1 MRVAPLMKFL
11 ANLVQQLGLT
21 ASLKVVGVLIL
32 VAAFLWA
39 ANVLVRA
46 RDNTSERSHK

>member
-1 MRVAPLMKFL
+1 MTFLVNLMPQRL
-11 ANLVQQLGLT
+11 DLP

-39 ANVLVRA
+39 VNVLVHA
-46 RDNTSERSHK
+46 RDNSRERSLK

>member
-1 MRVAPLMKFL
+1 MTFL
-11 ANLVQQLGLT
+11 ANLVLQKLDLE

-39 ANVLVRA
+39 ANVLVHA
-46 RDNTSERSHK
+46 RDNANERRAK